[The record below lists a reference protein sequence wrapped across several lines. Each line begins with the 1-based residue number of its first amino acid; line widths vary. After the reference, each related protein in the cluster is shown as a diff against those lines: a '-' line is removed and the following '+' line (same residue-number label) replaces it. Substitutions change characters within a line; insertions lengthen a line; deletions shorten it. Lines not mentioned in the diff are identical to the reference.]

1 MKYAQRYYVTFFNL
15 FYSSTKVHCEKVAN
29 YAKILRYTVFVGE
42 MKMIYYVIALFVI
55 AIDQISKWLIVKNM
69 ELGTSIPIIDNVLY
83 ITSHRNRGG
92 AWGIL
97 ENKMWF
103 FYIITVIF
111 VAFIVFYMKKYAKT
125 DKLLGISLGLIL
137 GGAIGNFI
145 DRVFRQEVVDFIHVY
160 IFSYNYPVFNIADS
174 ALCIGVVLII
184 IQTVLE
190 GKKAKE

>member
-1 MKYAQRYYVTFFNL
+1 
-15 FYSSTKVHCEKVAN
+15 
-29 YAKILRYTVFVGE
+29 
-42 MKMIYYVIALFVI
+42 MIYYVIALFVI

-69 ELGTSIPIIDNVLY
+69 ELGTSISIIDNVLY
-83 ITSHRNRGG
+83 ITSHRNRGA

-103 FYIITVIF
+103 FYIITVVF
-111 VAFIVFYMKKYAKT
+111 VVFIVFYMKKYAKT

-184 IQTVLE
+184 IQTLLE

>member
-1 MKYAQRYYVTFFNL
+1 
-15 FYSSTKVHCEKVAN
+15 
-29 YAKILRYTVFVGE
+29 
-42 MKMIYYVIALFVI
+42 MIYYVIALFVI

-69 ELGTSIPIIDNVLY
+69 GLGTSIPIIDNVLY
-83 ITSHRNRGG
+83 ITSHRNRGA

-103 FYIITVIF
+103 FYIITVVF
-111 VAFIVFYMKKYAKT
+111 VVFIVFYMKKYAKT

-184 IQTVLE
+184 IQTLLE

>member
-1 MKYAQRYYVTFFNL
+1 
-15 FYSSTKVHCEKVAN
+15 
-29 YAKILRYTVFVGE
+29 
-42 MKMIYYVIALFVI
+42 MIYYVIALFVI

-83 ITSHRNRGG
+83 ITSHRNRGA

-97 ENKMWF
+97 ENKMCF
-103 FYIITVIF
+103 FYIITVVF

-184 IQTVLE
+184 IQTLLE
-190 GKKAKE
+190 GKKTKE

>member
-1 MKYAQRYYVTFFNL
+1 
-15 FYSSTKVHCEKVAN
+15 
-29 YAKILRYTVFVGE
+29 
-42 MKMIYYVIALFVI
+42 MIYYVIALFVT

-83 ITSHRNRGG
+83 ITSHRNRGA

-103 FYIITVIF
+103 FYIITVVF
-111 VAFIVFYMKKYAKT
+111 VVFIVFYMKKYAKT

-184 IQTVLE
+184 IQTLLE

>member
-1 MKYAQRYYVTFFNL
+1 
-15 FYSSTKVHCEKVAN
+15 
-29 YAKILRYTVFVGE
+29 

-83 ITSHRNRGG
+83 ITSHRNRGA

-103 FYIITVIF
+103 FYIITVVF
-111 VAFIVFYMKKYAKT
+111 VVFIVIYMQKYAKT

-184 IQTVLE
+184 IQTLLE

>member
-1 MKYAQRYYVTFFNL
+1 MVEG
-15 FYSSTKVHCEKVAN
+15 V
-29 YAKILRYTVFVGE
+29 VGE

-83 ITSHRNRGG
+83 ITSHRNRGA

-103 FYIITVIF
+103 FYIITVVF
-111 VAFIVFYMKKYAKT
+111 VVFIVFYMKKYAKT

-184 IQTVLE
+184 IQTLLE

>member
-1 MKYAQRYYVTFFNL
+1 M
-15 FYSSTKVHCEKVAN
+15 
-29 YAKILRYTVFVGE
+29 GE

-83 ITSHRNRGG
+83 ITSHRNRGA

-103 FYIITVIF
+103 FYIITVVF
-111 VAFIVFYMKKYAKT
+111 VVFIVFYMKKYAKT

-184 IQTVLE
+184 IQTLLE
-190 GKKAKE
+190 GKKTKE